1 MRFVVEVQTIAGRV
15 TVGGFA
21 TLEDARRWAGT
32 RGLVIP
38 VFEPVV
44 TLEVLQGSW
53 SVERVLEVL
62 EG

>member
-21 TLEDARRWAGT
+21 TLEEARAWAGA
-32 RGLVIP
+32 RGLVVP
-38 VFEPVV
+38 VFPPTV